1 MGREAAQLAVMIAE
15 TASTIRVEVLM
26 GVMSLSCAKSGGD
39 ACGVNLGPQL
49 MMRLHSGALG
59 AFALLLQSAGQQVV
73 FGPVGARLGRG
84 QTARLQPQGIPSQ
97 ARCRTQSDQSDQPHD
112 RQPAPDDPG

>member
-26 GVMSLSCAKSGGD
+26 SVTGLSCVKSGGD
-39 ACGVNLGPQL
+39 ACGVDLGPQL

-59 AFALLLQSAGQQVV
+59 AFALLFQSAGKQVV
-73 FGPVGARLGRG
+73 FGPVGARLGG
-84 QTARLQPQGIPSQ
+84 G
-97 ARCRTQSDQSDQPHD
+97 
-112 RQPAPDDPG
+112 